1 MVYSNR
7 GYWIIGYLPFW
18 PRLNYCSLTYIFFCS
33 PTSKNSGHEQVVN
46 MDMERPWYG
55 HYWEIYLVSG
65 NIEEDIMLLGQQHF
79 LGLANNHDQSK
90 DYDMMGS
97 ISLCIIGMTE
107 KPTNHGLNCG
117 FIQQS
122 LACVSSAVVGL
133 HYTVISYICP
143 NSSFPFLQNQQ
154 CPDRH
159 PMALSEKLR
168 NRFNPV
174 VDHHIFP
181 LKSSPFIHLIW
192 QFIATV

>member
-1 MVYSNR
+1 MVNMNIMILVVKNSGTSRPVGYSNS

-18 PRLNYCSLTYIFFCS
+18 PRLKYCSLTYIFFCS

-97 ISLCIIGMTE
+97 ISLCIIGMTTK

-122 LACVSSAVVGL
+122 LASVFPQQLLAYIIPLDMSQQFISISSK
-133 HYTVISYICP
+133 
-143 NSSFPFLQNQQ
+143 NQQ

-168 NRFNPV
+168 NR
-174 VDHHIFP
+174 
-181 LKSSPFIHLIW
+181 
-192 QFIATV
+192 